1 MASRWTRRAPS
12 GLARPR
18 CACRRQ
24 RQHPSGRRWP
34 EVGQGALKAVPITVL
49 VVEDDSTLAEDLAL
63 ALARMGY
70 GVAARAASV
79 EECMLAAEQHRPDV
93 VLMDIGLQG
102 ELDGIDAARM
112 LRERFDTP
120 VVFLSGHADDK
131 TMSRARDAGAL
142 GYLLKPFRWNELK
155 SAVEVAIFRHQL
167 ERQLRDRERWLAT
180 TLRALGDAAI
190 AIDAHGMV
198 TFMNAAAEDLLG
210 VREADARGRALAG
223 LIHLINESTR
233 EPIENPLLQAF
244 DEGEPSRLPHKTA
257 LVARGRELPVNYTVA
272 PIDDGH
278 GRLAGAVAVV
288 EDLTEQRRAQQ
299 QIAVADRL
307 SSLGAVAAGIA
318 HEINNPLTYVCGNV
332 EFLTTELATLRQLV
346 SDESRPDRLQAV
358 RDSLDNLEELVRDV
372 RQGAADVSRIVRD
385 LSVFARRDGKG
396 QLCDVVERMQ
406 WALRVSNSAIVR
418 HARIERIYRPV
429 PMAGVDEGRLGQVFL
444 NILLNAA
451 YAMRDTERRTNVL
464 TVTVEP
470 EPDPAPRLASASA
483 AGGADPRAFIRI
495 AIADTGVGMTSDVL
509 RRIFDPFFTTKPQGA
524 GSGLG
529 LAVCQ
534 QLVADMGGDIS
545 VTSEPGAGSCF
556 VVRVP
561 VAAPGA
567 QRGDSE
573 PGLAGIRGRVLVV
586 DDDPGVLAVL
596 RRMLAVAH
604 EVVISD
610 SAETAL
616 RILQARAEFD
626 AIICDVMM
634 PSMDG
639 VAFYREIAASIP
651 QLASRIVFLSGGAK
665 AEQEAKFFSSIP
677 NLALQKPPDARE
689 LLHAIET
696 QLLASRRGTPAN

>member
-1 MASRWTRRAPS
+1 
-12 GLARPR
+12 
-18 CACRRQ
+18 
-24 RQHPSGRRWP
+24 
-34 EVGQGALKAVPITVL
+34 VPTTVL
-49 VVEDDSTLAEDLAL
+49 VVEDDATLAEDLAESL
-63 ALARMGY
+63 THMGY

-79 EECMLAAEQHRPDV
+79 EACMQEAERHRPEL

-112 LRERFDTP
+112 LRERFDIP

-142 GYLLKPFRWNELK
+142 GYLLKPFRWSELK

-167 ERQLRDRERWLAT
+167 ERQLKDRERWLST
-180 TLRALGDAAI
+180 TLRAVGDAAI
-190 AIDAHGMV
+190 AIDAHGLV
-198 TFMNAAAEDLLG
+198 QFMNAAAEVLLG
-210 VREADARGRALAG
+210 AREAELRGRALTGA
-223 LIHLINESTR
+223 IHLINESTR
-233 EPIENPLLQAF
+233 EPVGNPLLRAF
-244 DEGEPSRLPHKTA
+244 DKGEVSRLPHKTA
-257 LVARGRELPVNYTVA
+257 LVAGGRELPVNYTVA
-272 PIDDGH
+272 PIYDGH
-278 GRLAGAVAVV
+278 GHISGAVAVIQ
-288 EDLTEQRRAQQ
+288 DLTEQRRAQQ

-332 EFLTTELATLRQLV
+332 EFLTAELANLRQLV
-346 SDESRPDRLQAV
+346 SDEARPVSLKAV
-358 RDSLDNLEELVRDV
+358 RDSLGSLEELVRDV
-372 RQGAADVSRIVRD
+372 QQGAADVSRIVRD
-385 LSVFARRDGKG
+385 LSVFARRDSKG
-396 QLCDVVERMQ
+396 HCDVVERMQ

-429 PMAGVDEGRLGQVFL
+429 PPAAVDEGRLGQVFL

-451 YAMRDTERRTNVL
+451 YAMRETDRKTNEL
-464 TVTVEP
+464 TVTVELDP
-470 EPDPAPRLASASA
+470 GLDAPAPAASA
-483 AGGADPRAFIRI
+483 ALDGAAAFIRI
-495 AIADTGVGMTSDVL
+495 AIADTGVGMTADVL

-534 QLVADMGGDIS
+534 QLVNDMGGDIG
-545 VTSEPGAGSCF
+545 VRSEPGVGSCF

-561 VAAPGA
+561 VAKPDA
-567 QRGDSE
+567 QRSDGE
-573 PGLAGIRGRVLVV
+573 PGLEGIRGRVLVV

-596 RRMLAVAH
+596 RRMLDAAH

-610 SAETAL
+610 SAEAAL
-616 RILQARAEFD
+616 RMLQARAEFD

-639 VAFYREIAASIP
+639 VAFYREVLQSIP

-665 AEQEAKFFSSIP
+665 AEQEATFFSSIP

-689 LLHAIET
+689 LLRAIEH
-696 QLLASRRGTPAN
+696 QLVASRRGTVAN